1 MADVLGFDATAT
13 RASNPNVLG
22 LDVTATLAS
31 NPNTWCPNS
40 QVLLNVGEFLFF
52 NFSIYLIKE
61 PPYPS
66 FFFFEIFQKQT
77 TFYFGLLNFYEN
89 QCFTQK

>member
-66 FFFFEIFQKQT
+66 FFFLKFFRNKQPSILG
-77 TFYFGLLNFYEN
+77 F
-89 QCFTQK
+89 